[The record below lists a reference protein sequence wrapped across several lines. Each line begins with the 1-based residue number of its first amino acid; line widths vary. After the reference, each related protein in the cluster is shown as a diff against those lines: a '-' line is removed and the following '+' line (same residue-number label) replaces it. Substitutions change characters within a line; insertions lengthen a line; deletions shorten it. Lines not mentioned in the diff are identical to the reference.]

1 MGPKITAAIKYLEL
15 GGKRVVITD
24 HAHLLE
30 AVEAKAGTRILRDQE
45 ADAIPP

>member
-1 MGPKITAAIKYLEL
+1 MGPKITAAMKYLDL

-30 AVEAKAGTRILRDQE
+30 ALEEKAGTQIIRDDE
-45 ADAIPP
+45 EESFPP